1 MQFFDITEEMKTS
14 PGEYIYHEPTKQI
27 VLCGSF
33 NRDIDTI
40 KAMARGKLFSDKIEN
55 FKKIRI
61 NKEERRK
68 RKIPRCKKCGK

>member
-33 NRDIDTI
+33 NRDIDII
-40 KAMARGKLFSDKIEN
+40 KAMAHGKLFSDKIGN

-61 NKEERRK
+61 NKEERHQ